1 MKVAYLL
8 PLAATAAPTTTSSE
22 NLITSPSVTWELEM
36 DSVMGGG
43 SLGYLDRFNDHIH
56 FSGQLDLVDGGF
68 ATFYAHVGEAMVG
81 YQGLRISARTSTP
94 ERQFDVSVSP
104 DYNDLTWYHR
114 LPLETEYKSFEVF
127 FENFFFAY
135 HGRPSSGV
143 PPPSSTILRKVRINI
158 SDGKPE
164 AFEADF
170 NVIQADDF
178 AK

>member
-81 YQGLRISARTSTP
+81 YQGLRISATP
-94 ERQFDVSVSP
+94 E
-104 DYNDLTWYHR
+104 L
-114 LPLETEYKSFEVF
+114 
-127 FENFFFAY
+127 
-135 HGRPSSGV
+135 
-143 PPPSSTILRKVRINI
+143 LRNKKKLYFV
-158 SDGKPE
+158 
-164 AFEADF
+164 
-170 NVIQADDF
+170 V
-178 AK
+178 